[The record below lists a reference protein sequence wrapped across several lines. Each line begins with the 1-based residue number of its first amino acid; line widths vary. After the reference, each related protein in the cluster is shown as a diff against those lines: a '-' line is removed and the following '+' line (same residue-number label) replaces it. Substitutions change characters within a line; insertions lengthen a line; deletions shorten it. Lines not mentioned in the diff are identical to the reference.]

1 MVDPKNSGESGDP
14 GQVRAD
20 LLAHPL
26 ALPAIATTIGMGMA
40 SQVLGFWMG
49 ALSGTMAGAMQASR
63 RIADEHVPLGGTAA
77 DAASLPAEEKPAAV
91 RARKAVKKIIA
102 DAGNPVPEA
111 APAPTT
117 VGQRGVPA
125 QAEAVSSAVR
135 DDLKMISGIG
145 PKLEQVLNR
154 LGVSTY
160 AQIAAWTEA
169 EIARIEEH
177 FGFPGRI
184 GRDGWVAQATKFL
197 NERGRK

>member
-1 MVDPKNSGESGDP
+1 MVDPKNNGENGDP

-26 ALPAIATTIGMGMA
+26 ALPAIATTIGMGVA
-40 SQVLGFWMG
+40 SQMLGFWMG

-63 RIADEHVPLGGTAA
+63 RIADEHAPLGGTAA
-77 DAASLPAEEKPAAV
+77 DVASLPVEEKPAAA

-102 DAGNPVPEA
+102 EASEPAEEA
-111 APAPTT
+111 ATAPVAVEQPAI
-117 VGQRGVPA
+117 QA
-125 QAEAVSSAVR
+125 QTETVSSAAR
-135 DDLKMISGIG
+135 DDLKAISGIG
-145 PKLEQVLNR
+145 PKLEQVLNK

-160 AQIAAWTEA
+160 AQIAAWTDA

-184 GRDGWVAQATKFL
+184 GRDGWVGQATKFL

>member
-1 MVDPKNSGESGDP
+1 MVDPKNTIEDGDP

-26 ALPAIATTIGMGMA
+26 ALPAIAATVGMGVA
-40 SQVLGFWMG
+40 SQMLGFWMG
-49 ALSGTMAGAMQASR
+49 ALSGTIQASR
-63 RIADEHVPLGGTAA
+63 RIAEEHAPLGGTAA
-77 DAASLPAEEKPAAV
+77 DVASLPVEEKPAVIRATKAV
-91 RARKAVKKIIA
+91 RKLIAEVHEPAV
-102 DAGNPVPEA
+102 GQENP
-111 APAPTT
+111 APAAVEKVSIALAAT
-117 VGQRGVPA
+117 VA
-125 QAEAVSSAVR
+125 
-135 DDLKMISGIG
+135 DDLKAISGVG